1 METYNYLAQET
12 QDIIDYLKNEL
23 TTEEQQQYLQEDE
36 DDFID
41 GLNSRL
47 FNEDSVTGNGSGSY
61 TFNTIQAE
69 QNLVG
74 NWELLRGAIEEIAP
88 DFDAINRGAEACDV
102 LIRLYLLPEAIKE
115 AVKRLR

>member
-12 QDIIDYLKNEL
+12 QDVIDYFKNEL
-23 TTEEQQQYLQEDE
+23 TTEEQQQSLQEDE
-36 DDFID
+36 EDFID
-41 GLNSRL
+41 GLKSRL

-61 TFNTIQAE
+61 TCNTLIAE

-74 NWELLRGAIEEIAP
+74 NWELLRAAIKEIAP
-88 DFDAINRGAEACDV
+88 DFDAINRGAKACDV

-115 AVKRLR
+115 AVKQLR